1 MLRIMDRKE
10 EQALINAIAL
20 RVGTAKQLSERYA
33 IPVPELREFAAAN
46 MERIVRAKERLEGYE
61 EPDQGDGNGGHASI
75 SPEQLDDLWITKK
88 FERLKRLQDVA
99 EQAEDMI
106 MGSSSMISVPEMT
119 MAVREFRSYLMLAAN
134 ELGQLLHRGSGD
146 SGNGDVLSVEIG
158 GVDMDSLR

>member
-1 MLRIMDRKE
+1 MDRKE

-20 RVGTAKQLSERYA
+20 RVGTARQLSERYA
-33 IPVPELREFAAAN
+33 IPVQELRVFAAAN

-61 EPDQGDGNGGHASI
+61 EDTPGTGQAL
-75 SPEQLDDLWITKK
+75 SPQQLDDLWITKK
-88 FERLKRLQDVA
+88 FERLSRLQAVA
-99 EQAEDMI
+99 EEAQA
-106 MGSSSMISVPEMT
+106 MISDGNISAAEMT